1 MRNQQD
7 EWQEE
12 LERRRAAL
20 LSEGQVKTVGKTYA
34 FLMLGGFLLLLVTS
48 ICLLG
53 GFLIYALT
61 RH

>member
-20 LSEGQVKTVGKTYA
+20 LAEEQVKTVGKTYA
-34 FLMLGGFLLLLVTS
+34 FLMLGGFLLLLGTS
-48 ICLLG
+48 ISLLG